1 MNLTSKSFI
10 IARQKQPYWRSHRE
24 LALSWRRDGK
34 TYEQIEAL
42 FGGNPWE
49 TVQRSEAMGVCKYL
63 LVGWATGLPLS
74 NGTLSADPELRAEHR
89 FVQLQAI
96 TAEMCVFVDE
106 VGVVRM

>member
-1 MNLTSKSFI
+1 M
-10 IARQKQPYWRSHRE
+10 E

-49 TVQRSEAMGVCKYL
+49 TVQRSNGGKQWGETTGEATGGSIWEVCKYL
-63 LVGWATGLPLS
+63 LVGWATGLPLG

-89 FVQLQAI
+89 FIQRQAI